1 LVADTK
7 GMSAAI
13 QLDPVTDANW
23 RVTRDGDHVTT
34 IAVRQ
39 QQGETLVSATSDAP
53 GPSRPYRFDSLQAA
67 DAFLSD
73 LMTSFSYLGCD
84 IAVEAGVTPSA

>member
-1 LVADTK
+1 
-7 GMSAAI
+7 MSAAI
-13 QLDPVTDANW
+13 QLETVSEASW
-23 RVTRDGDHVTT
+23 RITRDGDHVTT

-39 QQGETLVSATSDAP
+39 QQGETIVSAAADST
-53 GPSRPYRFDSLQAA
+53 GTSRPYRFDSLQAA

-84 IAVEAGVTPSA
+84 IAAEAGAAKTA

>member
-1 LVADTK
+1 MPSTIEQAVEQDASWTVSREGSEVA
-7 GMSAAI
+7 
-13 QLDPVTDANW
+13 
-23 RVTRDGDHVTT
+23 T

-39 QQGETLVSATSDAP
+39 EQGEVVVVTGTSNTEK
-53 GPSRPYRFDSLQAA
+53 PYRFDTLQAA

-84 IAVEAGVTPSA
+84 IATSST

>member
-1 LVADTK
+1 MVS
-7 GMSAAI
+7 GMSTAI
-13 QLDPVTDANW
+13 QIAVDHDTSW
-23 RVTRDGDHVTT
+23 RVSREGSDVAT

-39 QQGETLVSATSDAP
+39 EQGEFLVVTGISNTEK
-53 GPSRPYRFDSLQAA
+53 PYRFDTLQAA

-84 IAVEAGVTPSA
+84 IASTT

>member
-1 LVADTK
+1 
-7 GMSAAI
+7 MSAAI
-13 QLDPVTDANW
+13 QLDVAQDASW
-23 RVTRDGDHVTT
+23 RITRDGDHVTT

-39 QQGETLVSATSDAP
+39 QHGETIVSAAVDATDP
-53 GPSRPYRFDSLQAA
+53 GRPVRFASLQAA

-84 IAVEAGVTPSA
+84 IAPVTEAAATA

>member
-1 LVADTK
+1 VVRTASVAPMVWLMSTAINLVVDQDT
-7 GMSAAI
+7 S
-13 QLDPVTDANW
+13 W
-23 RVTRDGDHVTT
+23 RVTREGSDVAT

-39 QQGETLVSATSDAP
+39 EQGEVLVLAGTSDTEK
-53 GPSRPYRFDSLQAA
+53 PYRFDTLQAA

-84 IAVEAGVTPSA
+84 IASTT

>member
-1 LVADTK
+1 MVS
-7 GMSAAI
+7 GMSTAI
-13 QLDPVTDANW
+13 QLVVDHDSSW
-23 RVTRDGDHVTT
+23 RVTREGTDVAT

-39 QQGETLVSATSDAP
+39 EHGEVLVEASNTEK
-53 GPSRPYRFDSLQAA
+53 PYRFDTLQAA

-84 IAVEAGVTPSA
+84 IASTT

>member
-1 LVADTK
+1 MVRL
-7 GMSAAI
+7 MSTAI
-13 QLDPVTDANW
+13 QLAVDTDTSW
-23 RVTRDGDHVTT
+23 RVTREGTDVAT

-39 QQGETLVSATSDAP
+39 EQGEVLVLAGTSNTEK
-53 GPSRPYRFDSLQAA
+53 PYRFDTLQAA

-84 IAVEAGVTPSA
+84 IASTT

>member
-1 LVADTK
+1 MSTAINLVVDQDT
-7 GMSAAI
+7 S
-13 QLDPVTDANW
+13 W
-23 RVTRDGDHVTT
+23 RVTREGSDVAT

-39 QQGETLVSATSDAP
+39 EQGEVLVLAGTSDTEK
-53 GPSRPYRFDSLQAA
+53 PYRFDTLQAA

-84 IAVEAGVTPSA
+84 IASTT

>member
-1 LVADTK
+1 
-7 GMSAAI
+7 MSAAI
-13 QLDPVTDANW
+13 QLDTVTDASW
-23 RVTRDGDHVTT
+23 RITRDGEHVTT

-39 QQGETLVSATSDAP
+39 QQGETLVSAVSDPP

-84 IAVEAGVTPSA
+84 IAAEMGATASA

>member
-1 LVADTK
+1 MVRLMSTAIHLGVDNDT
-7 GMSAAI
+7 S
-13 QLDPVTDANW
+13 W
-23 RVTRDGDHVTT
+23 RVTREGTDVAT

-39 QQGETLVSATSDAP
+39 EQGEVIVLAETSNTEK
-53 GPSRPYRFDSLQAA
+53 PYRFDTLQAA

-84 IAVEAGVTPSA
+84 IASTT

>member
-1 LVADTK
+1 MADTEC
-7 GMSAAI
+7 MSAAI
-13 QLDPVTDANW
+13 QLDSVTDASW
-23 RVTRDGDHVTT
+23 RITRDGDHVTT

-39 QQGETLVSATSDAP
+39 QQGETLVSATADSP

-84 IAVEAGVTPSA
+84 IAAETEAAPSA

>member
-1 LVADTK
+1 MVSVMSTAIHLVVDHDT
-7 GMSAAI
+7 A
-13 QLDPVTDANW
+13 W
-23 RVTRDGDHVTT
+23 RVTREGTDVAT

-39 QQGETLVSATSDAP
+39 EQGEVLVEASNTEK
-53 GPSRPYRFDSLQAA
+53 PYRFDTLQAA

-84 IAVEAGVTPSA
+84 IASTT

>member
-1 LVADTK
+1 
-7 GMSAAI
+7 MSAAI
-13 QLDPVTDANW
+13 QLETAHDASW
-23 RVTRDGDHVTT
+23 RITRDGDHVTT

-39 QQGETLVSATSDAP
+39 QQGETIVSATADST

-84 IAVEAGVTPSA
+84 IAAEAGGGASA

>member
-1 LVADTK
+1 
-7 GMSAAI
+7 MSAAI
-13 QLDPVTDANW
+13 QVDTVTDASW
-23 RVTRDGDHVTT
+23 RITRDGDHVTT

-39 QQGETLVSATSDAP
+39 QQGETLVSATADPP

-84 IAVEAGVTPSA
+84 IAVETGAATSA